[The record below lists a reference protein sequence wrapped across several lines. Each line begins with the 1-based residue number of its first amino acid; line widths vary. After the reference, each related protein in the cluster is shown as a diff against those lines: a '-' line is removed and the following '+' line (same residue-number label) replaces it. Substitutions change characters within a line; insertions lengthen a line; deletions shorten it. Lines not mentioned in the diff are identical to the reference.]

1 MDSQWWT
8 WNGCIDICGSDDY
21 YNGTSNSCDTGKNAP
36 SGSNIWE
43 ARFIFSGADT
53 ATEYTSSVDSE
64 YKLIVGTYEN
74 VYNTSSILS
83 NTKPIGVV
91 RTDDSSLKTDDD
103 GVIFDADTEMLNFP
117 GDYSSFV
124 FDTNYTILLWVRPNG
139 IPNTTYVPIME
150 KLSKD

>member
-8 WNGCIDICGSDDY
+8 WNGCIDICDLGY
-21 YNGTSNSCDTGKNAP
+21 YYKGTSNSCDAGKNAP

-43 ARFIFSGADT
+43 ARFVLSGADT
-53 ATEYTSSVDSE
+53 ATEYTSSIDSE

-74 VYNTSSILS
+74 VYNTSSIYEV
-83 NTKPIGVV
+83 TKPIGVV
-91 RTDDSSLKTDDD
+91 RTDDINLKTDND
-103 GVIFDADTEMLNFP
+103 GAVFDADTEILNLP

-124 FDTNYTILLWVRPNG
+124 FDVNYTILLWVRPND
-139 IPNTTYVPIME
+139 IPDSVYLPVME